1 MGVGVGQE
9 IGSYTIE
16 ALLGQGGQAEVWRV
30 RHRTLD
36 SLAALKVLRVT
47 STALEKRLVQEGR
60 VQASMR
66 HPSIVSVL
74 DVVEIEGALGLL
86 LEFVDGPSLEQ
97 VLTERGV
104 SLTEATTWF
113 GAILSAVEAAHL
125 RGIVHRDLKPANVL
139 LAPVGGS
146 LLPKVADFGLARIL
160 DEAGSGTRNNSAM
173 GTLEYMAPEQ
183 VSDARSVDA
192 RADIFALGCMFYELV
207 TGRRPFAAP
216 NLLGYYRAIE
226 RGEYTPPCAL
236 VPGLPARFD
245 GVVAG
250 CLAFE
255 REDRWAT
262 VGALREAL
270 DPTPPVG
277 HGQALDG
284 LVTAVPAARTPVPS
298 TPGAMTYNPESL
310 LDVDGPVPAAA
321 PPDLAPDRSRVPD
334 HRGPQSGGDLS
345 LLEASPVRQ
354 PDPHPASGR
363 TAAGV
368 VAALVVGCVVLAVA
382 FNMATGVA
390 EAPPSVLVDGVP
402 DVSTPPAAAS
412 TIATP
417 GTSTS
422 VTPLA
427 STPPVDGA
435 PAPGV
440 AIPGPESSRGP
451 ASPASAPRPATV
463 RPVAEPTT
471 PTESGGRTA
480 PPEAPPLPSPAPV
493 PAVAASGASFSTDG
507 NFAVQFSSGNAS
519 YTPGQSFPAG
529 DYDITAD
536 FGEGRKVAGHVTVVE
551 SARLVVRCQPGGGRC
566 VAR

>member
-9 IGSYTIE
+9 IGSYTVE

-47 STALEKRLVQEGR
+47 STALERRLVQEGR

-74 DVVEIEGALGLL
+74 DVVQIEGALGLL
-86 LEFVDGPSLEQ
+86 LEYVDGPSLEQ
-97 VLTERGV
+97 VLAERGV
-104 SLTEATTWF
+104 GLAEATTWF
-113 GAILSAVEAAHL
+113 GGILSAVEAAHL

-139 LAPVGGS
+139 LAPVGAS

-245 GVVAG
+245 RVVAG

-255 REDRWAT
+255 REERWAT
-262 VGALREAL
+262 VAALREAL
-270 DPTPPVG
+270 DPTPSVS
-277 HGQALDG
+277 HTAAVEG
-284 LVTAVPAARTPVPS
+284 LVTAVPAARTPAHS
-298 TPGAMTYNPESL
+298 TPGAMTYNPGTDSL
-310 LDVDGPVPAAA
+310 LDTDGPVASSPV
-321 PPDLAPDRSRVPD
+321 PPGAVPGAD
-334 HRGPQSGGDLS
+334 PS

-354 PDPHPASGR
+354 PAPRPASGR
-363 TAAGV
+363 SAAGI

-382 FNMATGVA
+382 FRFATSGPA
-390 EAPPSVLVDGVP
+390 DNEAP
-402 DVSTPPAAAS
+402 TAPAAPVAS
-412 TIATP
+412 ATSDASPPIA
-417 GTSTS
+417 
-422 VTPLA
+422 
-427 STPPVDGA
+427 PPVVPTRVTVEGSSRPASPSPRPAPVRPAAEPTAPPLDRSQLAGTPSTAAPASEPPPPA
-435 PAPGV
+435 PAPVVG
-440 AIPGPESSRGP
+440 
-451 ASPASAPRPATV
+451 AT
-463 RPVAEPTT
+463 
-471 PTESGGRTA
+471 
-480 PPEAPPLPSPAPV
+480 
-493 PAVAASGASFSTDG
+493 FSTDG
-507 NFAVQFSSGNAS
+507 NFDVEFSAGNAS
-519 YTPGQSFPAG
+519 YAPGKSLPPG